1 MTKRNYTLIEL
12 LTVIFIIAVLAGLI
26 MPATA
31 LVRGK
36 ARRTACASNLK
47 QVGALAMQFSN
58 DRDGQIVLYKVNTDK
73 KYTIREKTIENG
85 KRNKLKFTDI
95 SKTDA
100 KAMETNN
107 KSVLWTHALVR
118 YAKYNMNVF
127 FCPSDERDLNIF
139 DTDHLST
146 IKASYSLNY
155 GKSTDGKNWAPGGEV
170 DSSTY
175 KKMSEV
181 TRSPAGV
188 ILFGETGKGQLGMD
202 YINDTDFFKNYYTDK
217 TAYHRPHS
225 KEFNYSFLDGHVEF
239 LRVPD
244 LTQLASKDGFL
255 IAPKQ

>member
-26 MPATA
+26 MPATSM
-31 LVRGK
+31 VRAK
-36 ARRTACASNLK
+36 ARRTSCASNLK
-47 QVGALAMQFSN
+47 QVGALCMQFSN
-58 DRDGQIVLYKVNTDK
+58 DRDGQIVLYKVGTDK

-95 SKTDA
+95 SKTEA
-100 KAMETNN
+100 KAMETGN
-107 KSVLWTHALVR
+107 KSVFWTHGLVR

-127 FCPSDERDLNIF
+127 FCPSDDRDLNIF
-139 DTDHLST
+139 EEDQNS
-146 IKASYSLNY
+146 SYSLNF
-155 GKSTDGKNWAPGGEV
+155 GKSSDDKNWAPGG
-170 DSSTY
+170 DSGSLTY

-202 YINDTDFFKNYYTDK
+202 YVSDSSNFFKNYYTNK
-217 TAYHRPHS
+217 SAYLRPHS

-239 LRVPD
+239 LRIPE
-244 LTQLASKDGFL
+244 LTQLADKDGYL

>member
-36 ARRTACASNLK
+36 AKRTSCASNLK

-58 DRDGQIVLYKVNTDK
+58 DRDGQIPLYKAHTDK

-85 KRNKLKFTDI
+85 KRDKLKFADI

-100 KAMETNN
+100 KAMTTND
-107 KSVLWTHALVR
+107 KSVLWTHGLVR

-139 DTDHLST
+139 EEGKNS
-146 IKASYSLNY
+146 SFSLNY
-155 GKSTDGKNWAPGGEV
+155 GYKKDGTKETWAPGGKSG
-170 DSSTY
+170 DGTY

-181 TRSPAGV
+181 TRSPGGV

-202 YINDTDFFKNYYTDK
+202 YVSDSDFFKNYYTDK
-217 TAYHRPHS
+217 SAHLRPHS
-225 KEFNYSFLDGHVEF
+225 KEFNFSFLDGHVEF
-239 LRVPD
+239 LRIPE
-244 LTQLASKDGFL
+244 LTQLAEKDAFL
-255 IAPKQ
+255 ITPKP

>member
-26 MPATA
+26 MPATSM
-31 LVRGK
+31 VRAK

-58 DRDGQIVLYKVNTDK
+58 DRDGQIVLYKVHTDK
-73 KYTIREKTIENG
+73 KYMIREKTIENG
-85 KRNKLKFTDI
+85 KRNKLKFSDI

-100 KAMETNN
+100 KAMDTNN
-107 KSVLWTHALVR
+107 KSVLWTHGLVR

-127 FCPSDERDLNIF
+127 FCPSDERDLKIF
-139 DTDHLST
+139 EEDQNS
-146 IKASYSLNY
+146 SYSLNY
-155 GKSTDGKNWAPGGEV
+155 GYKKVDTKEYWAPGGEV

-188 ILFGETGKGQLGMD
+188 ILFGENGKGKLGMD

-239 LRVPD
+239 LRIPE
-244 LTQLASKDGFL
+244 LTQLADKDGYL
-255 IAPKQ
+255 IAPNQ